1 MNRVFRVI
9 WNDVLCL
16 WQCVSELTSANG
28 KPSSNPSSSHHSTP
42 KRTERFQ
49 YKALLSALVFAL
61 AGLPMA
67 NAQAAATP
75 YQGSYTETITTAV
88 SKTGE
93 GAVRFGDPK
102 FSNEGPIHVLI
113 TSTGELTISNLNFQ
127 VTAYVQ
133 GTSQSPSDPTSVAIS
148 GSNVDI
154 DGGKLTLR
162 GRLPDGRT
170 SWLEVGRTNFGF
182 MNVYNG
188 ATVTTPY
195 NVGIG
200 AWRSTTS
207 ELAYL
212 TIDGKGTTFT
222 AGEEFVVGDT
232 GNGQNGAGVLTIS
245 GGAQLTVGKINTG
258 SSQSLAKIY
267 FNNAKLKVTQASTL
281 FANINTVSGSEL
293 DVLDIQ
299 GELEL
304 DTSAT
309 GTYTQAANAAISGT
323 GSITKKGVG
332 NLILVANNTYSGGTH
347 ITEGSVQ
354 LGNGGTTG
362 SAGTGD
368 ITVDSETTLAL
379 NRSDNLTLANL
390 IKGGGTLRKL
400 GDNTVDF
407 ANRVTV
413 SKTQID
419 DGTLEVT
426 GDFQGG
432 DVVVGDAVEDPATA
446 KFAIKAGETVSVK
459 SLLIQSDGQLSTLG
473 VPSFP
478 STLTVEDGLV
488 VDGGQWNLTAGSSVS
503 ASTTEIKDGVVELPA
518 DVTLTSPTVKVG
530 DGTGATSTAKL
541 TVNGSLVSDN
551 VTINSDGNVD
561 FEHDTR
567 IRNALTLEGGQA
579 KVGAGKTVS
588 MTETR
593 INEGTIDVD
602 ATGTLSGR
610 TLTVGDGDTAAAQ
623 LNNAGTVSFLTLNVN
638 SDGTFDNQATTSATT
653 LNTLNVAGGNVNVTS
668 GSFAANTNNINAGTV
683 TVASGSTYSA
693 STLNVGNGEGDPESA
708 KFIND
713 GTLTGLSALTVKSDG
728 SFKTSTNTS
737 ISSSITLDGGKAELS
752 GGTTTVPTVTLNA
765 GDFTVGEEATLTAN
779 TSITVG
785 NGSDAPATLTQ
796 QGTVTTKNLTVN
808 SDGVYTNAGAL
819 TVNETLQI
827 NGGAITLETG
837 STTQATTTFVAD
849 GEVTL
854 PDGAALTTDTLIVGD
869 TIGDPGSAKFTN
881 NGDLSATTLT
891 VNRDGE
897 FTNDQDITLADIDL
911 DGGAVN
917 LTAGTTQVTGETNIS
932 DGTLNVAEGSTL
944 DTPTLKVGDGVGDPA
959 TAIVNNAG
967 TVTATD
973 VTVQSDGKF
982 TNSNTLTTTHL
993 TVDQGQMEFASGS
1006 QTTASDTT
1014 IKAGS
1019 TTLSE
1024 GATLT
1029 TPTLNV
1035 GDGEGEPNSA
1045 QFTNSGTLVSD
1056 TVNVKKDGQFTNTV
1070 DLSLSNALVV
1080 DGGNVALTGGKTET
1094 PNTTINEGVLT
1105 VGADAQL
1112 DGGAITVGDGDTE
1125 DAWLKADGSV
1135 KGSTI
1140 DVASDGHFDIGA
1152 GGTATSTGTT
1162 TLNGGEI
1169 TVAQGGT
1176 LNVGEE
1182 NTDPATVGTE
1192 NLVVNRGT
1200 VNANGDVNARNIV
1213 SDPALDGA
1221 EDDAKV
1227 IVGTTGHIT
1236 LTPTNGD
1243 TLLENFDTTKGDQ
1256 FQLDG
1261 RLTVNTQPDVTTT
1274 QADQAD
1280 ITGSGTLEKTGEG
1293 ALTLTADNTFKTVEA
1308 DDGTLTVA
1316 PESTLTTQTLTVG
1329 NADDVDSIV
1338 NLQGT
1343 TQAQD
1348 LTIETDG
1355 TLNVGNATSG
1365 DPVAVAVT
1373 NPISMDGGNLNVL
1386 AGGSLNTPNIV
1397 TPDLADEK
1405 ASSVHVEQ
1413 GGELHLSPTD
1423 GSKLFDGFNTNG
1435 GKDSIVID
1443 GLLDLTVPAG
1453 STVNQ
1458 DPQSPIDGSGTFE
1471 KNGDGLF
1478 NVAANNPFAGN
1489 VELNGGETHIME
1501 GGKLGN
1507 ADVNVH
1513 APATLSVDKEGT
1525 SLKSLTLDPG
1535 STLKVVATPE
1545 GYSKLDVA
1553 EAVNLGGTL
1562 FTDIAGSREED
1573 LKNGSFENV
1582 IHSENGTISGQFE
1595 KFDDNSELFNFVP
1608 YITADKKSVGLTP
1621 LAATGDHNLVSIA
1634 ERLGA
1639 SRALDAARTLDAV
1652 FNQSPDQALSRM
1664 FYSISDP
1671 EMALQA
1677 LLQSL
1682 PTVSGASSQM
1692 VADSSQHLAA
1702 LTDLRPDCSQTAMG
1716 RHVWAKT
1723 YGAWARQNGYLGA
1736 SGYRDDA
1743 FGVAAGADVCF
1754 NASRVGFMVGYGNDF
1769 VRSRDFSAQQ
1779 TVRAD
1784 TLQAGVYGST
1794 PVNDTFDVD
1803 FKAGVGYSFVN
1814 TKRDIPFAQREAK
1827 ADFHNTLAYAGVG
1840 LNALVLKT
1848 DALEVRPFVRL
1859 DYFVTHNRSYHETG
1873 ADELNLHAKS
1883 GNYQTLVT
1891 QTGVKLH
1898 LKVANQV
1905 EANAL
1910 VAVGYNLLGDKA
1922 STTAA
1927 FEGNPGQTFTTEG
1940 AQHGRVSGQFGLDLG
1955 YQISPAAR
1963 FAVGYDL
1970 WVRPGYVQHTPN
1982 VSFKYTF

>member
-42 KRTERFQ
+42 KPTERFQ
-49 YKALLSALVFAL
+49 YKALLSALVFAF

-75 YQGSYTETITTAV
+75 YTGTYSETISTAV
-88 SKTGE
+88 SKTGQ
-93 GAVRFGDPK
+93 GAVRIGDPNYPEQGAK
-102 FSNEGPIHVLI
+102 HILI
-113 TSTGELTISNLNFQ
+113 TSTGQLTIPNLNFQ

-133 GTSQSPSDPTSVAIS
+133 GVSQSPSDPKSVAIS

-154 DGGKLTLR
+154 DGGKLIMT
-162 GRLPDGRT
+162 GAT
-170 SWLEVGRTNFGF
+170 KWLEVGRTNFGF

-188 ATVTTPY
+188 ATVTTPG

-200 AWRSTTS
+200 AWRSTTD
-207 ELAYL
+207 LAYL
-212 TIDGKGTTFT
+212 TIDGAGTTFT
-222 AGEEFVVGDT
+222 AGQEFVVGDT
-232 GNGQNGAGVLTIS
+232 GNNQNGAGILTVS

-267 FNNAKLKVTQASTL
+267 FDNAKLKVTQAGTL
-281 FANINTVSGSEL
+281 FENINTVSGSEL

-309 GTYTQAANAAISGT
+309 GDYTQAANAAISGT
-323 GSITKKGVG
+323 GSITKKGAG
-332 NLILVANNTYSGGTH
+332 NLILAANNTYSGGTH
-347 ITEGSVQ
+347 ITAGSVQ

-368 ITVDSETTLAL
+368 ITIDSGTTLAL
-379 NRSDNLTLANL
+379 NRSDDLTLANL
-390 IKGGGTLRKL
+390 INGEGTLRKL
-400 GDNTVDF
+400 GDNTVNF
-407 ANRVTV
+407 AKTVTV

-426 GDFQGG
+426 SNFHGG

-459 SLLIQSDGQLSTLG
+459 SLLIQSDGQLSTQG
-473 VPSFP
+473 DQSSP
-478 STLTVEDGLV
+478 STLTVENGLV

-668 GSFAANTNNINAGTV
+668 GSFAANTNNIDAGTV

-765 GDFTVGEEATLTAN
+765 GDFTVGAEATLNAN

-785 NGSDAPATLTQ
+785 NGSDATATLTQ
-796 QGTVTTKNLTVN
+796 QGTVTTNNLTVN

-819 TVNETLQI
+819 TVNDTLQI

-837 STTQATTTFVAD
+837 STTQAATTFVAD

-881 NGDLSATTLT
+881 NGDLSADTLT
-891 VNRDGE
+891 VNRDGV
-897 FTNDQDITLADIDL
+897 FTNDQDITLTDIDL
-911 DGGAVN
+911 DGGVVN

-1006 QTTASDTT
+1006 QTTATDTT

-1029 TPTLNV
+1029 TSTLNV

-1105 VGADAQL
+1105 VGAEAQL
-1112 DGGAITVGDGDTE
+1112 DGGVITVGDGDTE

-1355 TLNVGNATSG
+1355 TLNVGNTTSG
-1365 DPVAVAVT
+1365 DPVNVAVT

-1405 ASSVHVEQ
+1405 ASSVHVAQ
-1413 GGELHLSPTD
+1413 DGELHLSPTD

-1501 GGKLGN
+1501 GGNLGN

-1692 VADSSQHLAA
+1692 VADSSQRLAA

-1769 VRSRDFSAQQ
+1769 VRSRDFPAQQ

>member
-1 MNRVFRVI
+1 M
-9 WNDVLCL
+9 
-16 WQCVSELTSANG
+16 
-28 KPSSNPSSSHHSTP
+28 
-42 KRTERFQ
+42 
-49 YKALLSALVFAL
+49 FAF

-67 NAQAAATP
+67 NAQTAATP
-75 YQGSYTETITTAV
+75 YRGSYSETISTAV
-88 SKTGE
+88 SKTGD
-93 GAVRFGDPK
+93 GAVRIGDPNYPEQGAK
-102 FSNEGPIHVLI
+102 HILI
-113 TSTGELTISNLNFQ
+113 TSTGELTIPNLNFQ
-127 VTAYVQ
+127 VTAYV
-133 GTSQSPSDPTSVAIS
+133 GNGQSPGDANTVAVS

-154 DGGKLTLR
+154 DGGELIMTGPTK
-162 GRLPDGRT
+162 
-170 SWLEVGRTNFGF
+170 WLEVGRTNFGF

-188 ATVTTPY
+188 ATVTTPGF
-195 NVGIG
+195 VGIG

-212 TIDGKGTTFT
+212 TIDGEGTTFT
-222 AGEEFVVGDT
+222 AGQEFVVGDT
-232 GNGQNGAGVLTIS
+232 GENQNGAGVLTVS
-245 GGAQLTVGKINTG
+245 GEAQLTVGKIKTG
-258 SSQSLAKIY
+258 SSESLAKIY
-267 FNNAKLKVTQASTL
+267 FDNAKLKVTQASTL
-281 FANINTVSGSEL
+281 FENINTVSGSEL
-293 DVLDIQ
+293 DVLNIQ

-309 GTYTQAANAAISGT
+309 GAYTQATNAAISGT
-323 GSITKKGVG
+323 GSIKKKGAG
-332 NLILVANNTYSGGTH
+332 NLILVADNTYSGGTHITAGSVQLGNGGTTGSAGTGDITVDSGTTLALYRSDDLTLANLIKGEGALHKKGAGNLILVADNTYSGGTH

-368 ITVDSETTLAL
+368 ITVDSGTTLAL

-390 IKGGGTLRKL
+390 INGEEGTLRKL

-407 ANRVTV
+407 AKKVTV

-473 VPSFP
+473 VPSLP
-478 STLTVEDGLV
+478 STLTVENGLV

-518 DVTLTSPTVKVG
+518 NVTLTSPTVKVG
-530 DGTGATSTAKL
+530 DG
-541 TVNGSLVSDN
+541 
-551 VTINSDGNVD
+551 
-561 FEHDTR
+561 
-567 IRNALTLEGGQA
+567 
-579 KVGAGKTVS
+579 
-588 MTETR
+588 
-593 INEGTIDVD
+593 
-602 ATGTLSGR
+602 
-610 TLTVGDGDTAAAQ
+610 
-623 LNNAGTVSFLTLNVN
+623 
-638 SDGTFDNQATTSATT
+638 
-653 LNTLNVAGGNVNVTS
+653 
-668 GSFAANTNNINAGTV
+668 
-683 TVASGSTYSA
+683 
-693 STLNVGNGEGDPESA
+693 EGDAESA
-708 KFIND
+708 KFINE
-713 GTLTGLSALTVKSDG
+713 GTLTGLSELAIKSDG
-728 SFKTSTNTS
+728 SFKTSTDTS

-765 GDFTVGEEATLTAN
+765 GDFTVGTGATLNAN

-785 NGSDAPATLTQ
+785 NGSDATAALTQ
-796 QGTVTTKNLTVN
+796 QGTVTTNNLTVN

-827 NGGAITLETG
+827 NGG
-837 STTQATTTFVAD
+837 V
-849 GEVTL
+849 
-854 PDGAALTTDTLIVGD
+854 
-869 TIGDPGSAKFTN
+869 
-881 NGDLSATTLT
+881 
-891 VNRDGE
+891 
-897 FTNDQDITLADIDL
+897 
-911 DGGAVN
+911 VN

-982 TNSNTLTTTHL
+982 TNS
-993 TVDQGQMEFASGS
+993 G
-1006 QTTASDTT
+1006 
-1014 IKAGS
+1014 K
-1019 TTLSE
+1019 
-1024 GATLT
+1024 
-1029 TPTLNV
+1029 
-1035 GDGEGEPNSA
+1035 
-1045 QFTNSGTLVSD
+1045 LVSD
-1056 TVNVKKDGQFTNTV
+1056 TVNVKKDGQFTNTM
-1070 DLSLSNALVV
+1070 DLTLSNALVV

-1094 PNTTINEGVLT
+1094 PHTTINEGVLT

-1112 DGGAITVGDGDTE
+1112 DGGVITVGDGDTE

-1176 LNVGEE
+1176 LNVG
-1182 NTDPATVGTE
+1182 DPATVGTE

-1243 TLLENFDTTKGDQ
+1243 TLLEKFDTTKGDQ

-1261 RLTVNTQPDVTTT
+1261 RLTVNTQPNVTTT

-1355 TLNVGNATSG
+1355 TLNVGNTTSG
-1365 DPVAVAVT
+1365 DPVNVAVT

-1386 AGGSLNTPNIV
+1386 AGASLNTPNIV

-1562 FTDIAGSREED
+1562 FTNIAGSREED

-1608 YITADKKSVGLTP
+1608 YITTDKKSVGLTP

-1634 ERLGA
+1634 ERMGA

-1692 VADSSQHLAA
+1692 VADSSQRLAA

-1716 RHVWAKT
+1716 RHVGAKT

-1754 NASRVGFMVGYGNDF
+1754 NTSRVGFMVGYGNDF
-1769 VRSRDFSAQQ
+1769 VRSRDFPAQQ

-1910 VAVGYNLLGDKA
+1910 VAVGYNLLSDKA

-1940 AQHGRVSGQFGLDLG
+1940 AQHGHVSGQFGLDLG